1 MNMKWNPK
9 VVLPIAV
16 FAFGVLGAVVLIKA
30 RPVVS
35 TRVPEVPPPLVRAET
50 VRLQGLRMK
59 VTAQGNVTPR
69 TESNLVSQVAGQV
82 VSVSPAFAS
91 GGFFEAGETL
101 VEIDPRDYN
110 LALARARSQVAQ
122 AELHLAQEK
131 EESAVARQ
139 EWERIG
145 KGSAGSLVLREPQL
159 AEAEAGLEAARAG
172 VELAK
177 LNLERTRIS
186 GPYAGRIR
194 TKHVDV
200 GQFVNPGSP
209 VARIYSVDFAEV
221 RLPVPD
227 KQLAFLDH
235 AFGFRGEL
243 AGVQGPEVLLAAE
256 FAGQRHAWSG
266 RIVRVEG
273 EIDPRT
279 RMVYLVA
286 RVENPYARGE
296 DPNRPPLAA
305 GLFVEAEIMGR
316 RFEGVAV
323 LPRTA
328 VRGENRVLVI
338 DDQDRLRFREI
349 EILRADA
356 GVVVVRS
363 GLDEGERIC
372 LSPLDAVTDGMRV
385 RIMVEEETLTGA
397 GGSG

>member
-16 FAFGVLGAVVLIKA
+16 FAFGVLGAVLLIKA
-30 RPVVS
+30 KPVVS
-35 TRVPEVPPPLVRAET
+35 TRAPEVLPPLVRAET

-69 TESNLVSQVAGQV
+69 TESNMVSQVAGQV
-82 VSVSPAFAS
+82 ISVSPSFAS

-122 AELHLAQEK
+122 AELRLAQEK

-145 KGSAGSLVLREPQL
+145 KGRAGSLVLREPQL
-159 AEAEAGLEAARAG
+159 AEAQAGLEAARAG
-172 VELAK
+172 VEQAD
-177 LNLERTRIS
+177 LNLERTRIRA
-186 GPYAGRIR
+186 PYAGRIR

-235 AFGFRGEL
+235 SFGFRGEL
-243 AGVQGPEVLLAAE
+243 AGVQGPEVLLEVE
-256 FAGQRHAWSG
+256 FAGRRHTWAG

-316 RFEGVAV
+316 RFEGVVV

-328 VRGENRVLVI
+328 IRGGNRVLVI
-338 DDQDRLRFREI
+338 DDQDRLRFREV

-356 GVVVVRS
+356 GVVVIRS

-385 RIMVEEETLTGA
+385 RIIVEEKALTGA